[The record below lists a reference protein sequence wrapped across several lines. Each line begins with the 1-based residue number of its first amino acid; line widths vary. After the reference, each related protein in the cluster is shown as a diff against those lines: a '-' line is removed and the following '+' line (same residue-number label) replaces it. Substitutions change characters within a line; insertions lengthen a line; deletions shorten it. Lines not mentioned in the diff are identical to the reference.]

1 MAVLDALIELARNE
15 LEDWQADAV
24 RRLLTQ
30 DALSEK
36 DKDELFLM
44 LKAKH
49 DIDNIESLRLT
60 PRPPQ
65 RGEISGAPE
74 ITAKVKLKAM
84 KDLSNVN
91 AIEDGSR
98 LLFGHDGLTIIYGE
112 NAAGKSGYARV
123 LKRACRA
130 RDTKERILP
139 NMNSDKTRGPAS
151 ATFKFSINDG
161 EDKEEKWVDG
171 EGGPDVLTNIAVFD
185 RKCARVIVDE
195 NNKVAYLP
203 YGAHVFTDLVN
214 LLREF
219 RERLNQEKPTVLSVE
234 YNDIPLHTEAG
245 KLISRINFP
254 ETPDAIENFAIWTSS
269 DEKALTEI
277 ERQIAKAKLEDP
289 IRGAAKIRAVKGRL
303 LGLSQKTDIIHS
315 VLSDE
320 NVEFLKQT
328 IKHLDAAEE
337 ALKQA
342 SSESLA
348 DEPLPS
354 VGGEIWRKM
363 YDAAK
368 EYSMIHAYPKEEFPY
383 TGSGS
388 RCPLCMQ
395 PLSEEAI
402 DRFQRFKKFMEQ
414 KFQTEV
420 KILHRAIKDKIDEI
434 FGLDFT
440 IVETYSDAIEEIRRY
455 DDELQKYLVQYCEVM
470 EKRAGDIVSAIKTR
484 ESIEFGLRP
493 DNPAWRIVK
502 VADKMENEASEF
514 EKLAGTDEIGKL
526 EAQRDEL
533 LGRKLLTR
541 RKGAVLKQCELIQK
555 VKKYDACISD
565 TSHTGITTKGNEI
578 VSASLTEELDKAL
591 RKELGDLGE
600 HRLNLTLIPSGRY
613 GETSHKIELAGMEN
627 LKGVKLTDILSEG
640 EQTIVALAGFLA
652 ELSLGDNSSPIVLDD
667 PVCSLDH
674 KYQEKV
680 AERLSIEGCNRQV
693 IVFTHD
699 IAFLLDLERK
709 AGLNGAKAIV
719 QTVRFDNQP
728 GRCDEGVPWETMS
741 VKKRV
746 SFLIEK
752 WGQIPELYDRDISA
766 YNREAAH
773 LYGLLR
779 ETWEAAVE
787 EILFNETVRRHSSE
801 VHTLRLQS
809 VKVTDED
816 YKDVYEGMS
825 KSSKWMFGHDKAKGL
840 DINRPLPGEL
850 HQDIEA
856 LQQFM
861 KQTKSRGEILRSER
875 EAIIKPQEPGI
886 G

>member
-1 MAVLDALIELARNE
+1 MTVLDAVIEFARE
-15 LEDWQADAV
+15 LPGWQADAV

-36 DKDELFLM
+36 DKGELLSM
-44 LKAKH
+44 LKAQH
-49 DIDNIESLRLT
+49 GLASIESLELK

-65 RGEISGAPE
+65 RGDISGAPE
-74 ITAKVKLKAM
+74 VTAKVKLKAM

-91 AIEDGSR
+91 AIEDGSK
-98 LLFGHDGLTIIYGE
+98 LLFGHEGLTIIYGE

-139 NMNSDKTRGPAS
+139 NVNSNKTHGPAS

-195 NNKVAYLP
+195 NNKAEYLP
-203 YGAHVFTDLVN
+203 YGAHIFTDLVN

-219 RERLNQEKPTVLSVE
+219 RERLNQEKPEIQAIE
-234 YNDIPLHTEAG
+234 YNDIPSQTEAG
-245 KLISRINFP
+245 QLLLQINLP
-254 ETPDAIENFAIWTSS
+254 KTSYAIEKFAKWASS
-269 DEKALTEI
+269 DEKVLIEI
-277 ERQIAKAKLEDP
+277 ERQIAKSRMEDP

-303 LGLSQKTDIIHS
+303 IGLSQKIDFIHS
-315 VLSDE
+315 TLSDE
-320 NVEFLKQT
+320 RVESLKQT
-328 IKHLDAAEE
+328 ITNLDAAEK

-348 DEPLPS
+348 DEPLPI
-354 VGGEIWRKM
+354 VGGETWRKM

-368 EYSMIHAYPKEEFPY
+368 EYSVLHAYPKEEFPY

-388 RCPLCMQ
+388 LCPLCMQ

-402 DRFQRFKKFMEQ
+402 ARFQRFERFMEQ

-420 KILHRAIKDKIDEI
+420 KMLHRAIKDKIDEI
-434 FGLDFT
+434 SGLDFT
-440 IVETYSDAIEEIRRY
+440 IVETYGDAIEEIRRY
-455 DDELQKYLVQYCEVM
+455 DDELPKYLAEYCAVM
-470 EKRAGDIVSAIKTR
+470 AKRASDMVNAVNA
-484 ESIEFGLRP
+484 IEFGSRP
-493 DNPAWRIVK
+493 DNPAGRIVK
-502 VADKMENEASEF
+502 VTEKLENEASEF

-533 LGRKLLTR
+533 LGRKLLTQ
-541 RKGAVLKQCELIQK
+541 RKDTVLKQCDLIQK
-555 VKKYDACISD
+555 AQKYEACISE
-565 TSHTGITTKGNEI
+565 TSHKGITQRGNEI

-591 RKELGDLGE
+591 RKELSDLNVR
-600 HRLNLTLIPSGRY
+600 RLNIILKDSGQY
-613 GETSHKIELAGMEN
+613 GETSHKIELAGTEN
-627 LKGVKLTDILSEG
+627 LKGVKLTEILSEG
-640 EQTIVALAGFLA
+640 EQNVVALAGFLA
-652 ELSLGDNSSPIVLDD
+652 ELSLGGNSSPIVLDD

-674 KYQEKV
+674 KYRDKV
-680 AERLSIEGCNRQV
+680 AERLAMEGCRRRV
-693 IVFTHD
+693 IIFTHD
-699 IAFLLDLERK
+699 IAFLLELERK
-709 AGLNGAKAIV
+709 AGLHRAKVIV
-719 QTVRFDNQP
+719 QTIRFENQP
-728 GRCDEGVPWETMS
+728 GRCDEGVPWETMNI
-741 VKKRV
+741 KRRI
-746 SFLIEK
+746 SFLLDE
-752 WGQIPELYDRDISA
+752 WGKISKLYDSDLST
-766 YNREAAH
+766 YNKEAAH

-787 EILFNETVRRHSSE
+787 EVLLSETVRRHSSE
-801 VHTLRLQS
+801 VHTQKLRY
-809 VKVTDED
+809 VTVTNED
-816 YKDVYEGMS
+816 YNAVYEGMS
-825 KSSKWMFGHDKAKGL
+825 KCSNWMFGHDKAKGL
-840 DINRPLPGEL
+840 DINRPSPGEL

-861 KQTKSRGEILRSER
+861 KQTNSRNEILRRER
-875 EAIIKPQEPGI
+875 EAIIKPQEPEI